1 MKVRIFKY
9 LFLCSFVVLS
19 GCATS
24 TENGEKTSAL
34 ESYNHA
40 MFKFN
45 HAVEKGVIRPV
56 AKGYRVVTNEYVR
69 QRVTNFFDNLE
80 EPVSMANHMLQGE
93 FHESGENFARFVINT
108 TLGGLGLYDVA
119 AKAGLDKNPTGFDK
133 TMATWG
139 VPDGPYVILPILG
152 PSTPRAATGWVA
164 DGYSAPA
171 YWVAQGSA
179 DDDADLIYLGV
190 SSLKYLNKYAENIK
204 VIESLE
210 EGSVDYYEAMK
221 SAYLQNRAKINAGG
235 KKAVE
240 QTPDYDFD
248 MDDED

>member
-1 MKVRIFKY
+1 VKKSIFKY

-24 TENGEKTSAL
+24 SNESKDRSAL

-45 HAVEKGVIRPV
+45 NVVEKGVIRPV
-56 AKGYRVVTNEYVR
+56 AKGYRAVTNKYVR
-69 QRVTNFFDNLE
+69 QRVTNFFDNIE
-80 EPVSMANHMLQGE
+80 EPVFMVNHLLQGE
-93 FHESGENFARFVINT
+93 LHESGENFARFVINT
-108 TLGGLGLYDVA
+108 TIGGLGLYDVA
-119 AKAGLDKNPTGFDK
+119 AKAGLEKKPTGFDV

-164 DGYSAPA
+164 DGYSSPA
-171 YWVAQGSA
+171 YWIAQKSG
-179 DDDADLIYLGV
+179 DDDAEWIYFGV

-204 VIESLE
+204 VLESLE

-221 SAYLQNRAKINAGG
+221 SAYLQNRAKINARG
-235 KKAVE
+235 KKTLE